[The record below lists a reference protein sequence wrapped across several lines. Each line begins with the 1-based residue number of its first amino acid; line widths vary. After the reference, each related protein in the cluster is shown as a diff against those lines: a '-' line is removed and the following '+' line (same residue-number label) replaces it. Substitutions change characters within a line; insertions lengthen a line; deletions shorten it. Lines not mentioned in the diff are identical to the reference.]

1 MHIALKTLRGML
13 RAVPESTPDVVIDRQ
28 LREIKLQMPR
38 LLIGV
43 AIVSVF
49 NGLQFLDEAGLY
61 ILITNTLF
69 IALLASYIPSWISFD
84 VDKATAAEKR
94 RRINS
99 TMPMAVGL
107 SLACA
112 STALYLFQIVD
123 GNGRILLA
131 LWAAF
136 CGIGGGS
143 ALSATPR
150 VAAATLALC
159 VGPISIAMLGSAD
172 PLLMTIA
179 VIYFC
184 AATINYFQF
193 THIGDVLAKLS
204 IREQEVQEN
213 AQRNNE
219 KFRDFLDS
227 ASDWAWERDAK
238 GKLIYLSPSFEEVTG
253 QSIEDILRRGI
264 ETMIQIST
272 EDQSSVLREINDA
285 FAERRPIR
293 DLQYKVPTPDG
304 EPITVSGSGM
314 PRYNDKGEFIG
325 YIGWTKDISKQI
337 AAERLLLESE
347 QRHRDFAESAGDW
360 AWEIDAELRYSFI
373 SDRAEEVTG
382 LDHSG
387 FIGTEVSLNPAAD
400 DADHEAFAPLR
411 DAINARQPFIEFISY
426 VDMPGA
432 KSFWLKRSAKPV
444 FDKKGVFQGYRGV
457 ASNVSTRV
465 EAQQEANRTRQL
477 LEQANARLEDVV
489 AERTSD
495 LKAKSTMLAEVLE
508 SMAQGVVVLNA
519 EYTVVD
525 INEKAWRM
533 SGLPQEMWSP
543 GKNIKP
549 VLEVGL
555 KHGLYEYDNQEDY
568 FAATVRA
575 LETSSEFRAI
585 RRQKDGVIIEE
596 ITRQRPC
603 GGYVVTYSDVTEAQ
617 MREDKLRKL
626 SKELLTA
633 KDAAEA
639 ANRAKSEFL
648 ANMSHEIRTP
658 MNGVVGMASLLLGTK
673 LDDKQADMARIIV
686 SSGDS
691 LLTIIND
698 VLDFSRL
705 EAGKLRFVHEPF
717 DLRNSIEDVAGLLSF
732 TVEEK
737 QLELMVR
744 YQPGLRGKLIG
755 DPGRIR
761 QIVTNLVGNAVKFT
775 EQGHILIEVSG
786 VRRGEIADMTI
797 AITDTGCGIPAEN
810 INSIFEEFEQV
821 DGTARRRHDGAGL
834 GLAISRRMVE
844 AMGGEISV
852 ESKLGAGSTFKVRLP
867 LTIDE
872 AHIDGL
878 TAPLGAFDN
887 MRAAIVDDNSVN
899 RTILTE
905 QLASWGLASDAFS
918 SAQECLAAMKS
929 AAVQKTP
936 YDIAILDFQMPGGTG
951 VELAHWIKADETLA
965 LTSLILLTSAGRKG
979 DPAALEDNFFSAYLV
994 KPARSSMLLD
1004 SILTALNDGAI
1015 AQLREKT
1022 ARHSSGNMESTACAF
1037 SLDGKPLRVLV
1048 AEDNIVNQM
1057 VVKAML
1063 EKIGCDVTL
1072 ASDGAI
1078 AVEKYKADGAD
1089 IVLMDLSMPEM
1100 DGAEATSLIRA
1111 HQETIDASVPI
1122 IGVTAH
1128 AMEEDRQRCLDA
1140 GMDDYLAKPVKQ
1152 DALSAILGKWTAS
1165 KIKSKSA

>member
-1 MHIALKTLRGML
+1 MLWRELSGAPTIMHIALITLRGL
-13 RAVPESTPDVVIDRQ
+13 FRTIPEATPDVVIDRQ
-28 LREIKLQMPR
+28 LREIKLQMPHF
-38 LLIGV
+38 LIGV

-61 ILITNTLF
+61 IVVTNGLF
-69 IALLASYIPSWISFD
+69 IALLVSYIPTWLTFD
-84 VDKATAAEKR
+84 VDAASVTDKR
-94 RRINS
+94 KRIN
-99 TMPMAVGL
+99 TIMPLAIGL
-107 SLACA
+107 GVACA
-112 STALYLFQIVD
+112 STALYLFQVVD

-136 CGIGGGS
+136 CGIGGGN
-143 ALSATPR
+143 ALAATPR
-150 VAAATLALC
+150 VAGTTLALC
-159 VGPISIAMLGSAD
+159 IGPISIAMLFSAD

-184 AATINYFQF
+184 AAAINYSQF
-193 THIGDVLAKLS
+193 THIGDVLARLS
-204 IREQEVQEN
+204 IREQEVKEN

-227 ASDWAWERDAK
+227 ASDWAWERDAD

-272 EDQSSVLREINDA
+272 EDQSSVMQEINDA

-293 DLQYKVPTPDG
+293 DLQYAVPTPDG

-314 PRYNDKGEFIG
+314 PRYNDKGEFVG
-325 YIGWTKDISKQI
+325 YIGWTKDISKQV
-337 AAERLLLESE
+337 AAERMLLESE

-373 SDRAEEVTG
+373 SERAEEVTG

-387 FIGTEVSLNPAAD
+387 FIGTKLSLCS
-400 DADHEAFAPLR
+400 DADHPEHEAFAPLR

-432 KSFWLKRSAKPV
+432 KPFWLKRSAKPV
-444 FDKKGVFQGYRGV
+444 FNNKGAFHGYRGV
-457 ASNVSTRV
+457 ASNVSARV
-465 EAQQEANRTRQL
+465 EAQKEANRTRQL
-477 LEQANARLEDVV
+477 LEQANVRLEDVV

-508 SMAQGVVVLNA
+508 SMAQGVVVLDS
-519 EYTVVD
+519 EYNVVD

-533 SGLPQEMWSP
+533 SGLPQEMWAP

-549 VLEVGL
+549 VLDVGL
-555 KHGLYEYDNQEDY
+555 KHGLYEYGNQEDY

-575 LETSSEFRAI
+575 LKTSSEFRAI

-603 GGYVVTYSDVTEAQ
+603 GGYVVTYSDVTDSQ
-617 MREDKLRKL
+617 MREDKLRKV
-626 SKELLTA
+626 STELLTA

-705 EAGKLRFVHEPF
+705 EAGKLRFVREPF

-775 EQGHILIEVSG
+775 DQGHILIEVSG

-810 INSIFEEFEQV
+810 LKTVFEEFEQV

-834 GLAISRRMVE
+834 GLAISRRMVD
-844 AMGGEISV
+844 AMGGDISV
-852 ESKLGAGSTFKVRLP
+852 ESELGVGSTFKVRLP

-872 AHIDGL
+872 TDMDGL

-887 MRAAIVDDNSVN
+887 MRAAIVDDNPVN

-905 QLASWGLASDAFS
+905 QLASWGLASDAFTN
-918 SAQECLAAMKS
+918 AKECLSAMKS
-929 AAVQKTP
+929 AVGQKTP
-936 YDIAILDFQMPGGTG
+936 YDIAILDFQMPGGT
-951 VELAHWIKADETLA
+951 
-965 LTSLILLTSAGRKG
+965 
-979 DPAALEDNFFSAYLV
+979 
-994 KPARSSMLLD
+994 
-1004 SILTALNDGAI
+1004 ALN
-1015 AQLREKT
+1015 LR
-1022 ARHSSGNMESTACAF
+1022 
-1037 SLDGKPLRVLV
+1037 
-1048 AEDNIVNQM
+1048 
-1057 VVKAML
+1057 
-1063 EKIGCDVTL
+1063 IG
-1072 ASDGAI
+1072 
-1078 AVEKYKADGAD
+1078 
-1089 IVLMDLSMPEM
+1089 
-1100 DGAEATSLIRA
+1100 
-1111 HQETIDASVPI
+1111 
-1122 IGVTAH
+1122 
-1128 AMEEDRQRCLDA
+1128 
-1140 GMDDYLAKPVKQ
+1140 
-1152 DALSAILGKWTAS
+1152 S
-1165 KIKSKSA
+1165 KLTKHWR